1 MQAAPQTAVAATP
14 TAASHHSCPSGRP
27 PSQPHPQRLRRRLGV
42 TASEGRGSSPSASW
56 RNHRPPGGGWRRAA
70 GRGPGDQGRGC
81 GASRGE
87 RGAAGLPERSQ
98 APGRPPRGGPT
109 ASRSPPPGAARW
121 CSRGGAPRSGSGAA
135 GAGGGREGLLCL
147 RADVALTLKAASDVH
162 L

>member
-87 RGAAGLPERSQ
+87 RGAARLPERSQ

-109 ASRSPPPGAARW
+109 ASRSPPRER
-121 CSRGGAPRSGSGAA
+121 RGGAA
-135 GAGGGREGLLCL
+135 GAGRRVLGRGRPGRE
-147 RADVALTLKAASDVH
+147 VAAGVCCVCVLMWHSP
-162 L
+162 

>member
-27 PSQPHPQRLRRRLGV
+27 PSPASPQRLRRRLGV

-70 GRGPGDQGRGC
+70 GRGPGDQGRGYED
-81 GASRGE
+81 ARGE
-87 RGAAGLPERSQ
+87 RGAARLAERSQ

-109 ASRSPPPGAARW
+109 ASRSPPGATRW

-135 GAGGGREGLLCL
+135 GAGGGGGGLLCL

>member
-14 TAASHHSCPSGRP
+14 TTASHHSCPSGRP

-87 RGAAGLPERSQ
+87 RGAARLPERSQ
-98 APGRPPRGGPT
+98 APGRPPRSGPT
-109 ASRSPPPGAARW
+109 ASRSPPGSDAVVQPGRGAAFW
-121 CSRGGAPRSGSGAA
+121 V
-135 GAGGGREGLLCL
+135 GGGRGGRWPRGSVVSAC
-147 RADVALTLKAASDVH
+147 
-162 L
+162 